1 MPASASPAT
10 TANPAAPSSRVAP
23 ASAPRSAQTVN
34 LTELRSAAAQASGLL
49 RLLANEDRLM
59 LLCQLTQGEQNVS
72 ALEDITGIRQPT
84 LSQQLGVLRNEQ
96 VVETRR
102 DGKQIYYRLCN
113 EEVKAV
119 LMTLYALFCPI
130 PQCQEDAAVQAPKT
144 RSKVLSV

>member
-1 MPASASPAT
+1 MSDAS
-10 TANPAAPSSRVAP
+10 SSA
-23 ASAPRSAQTVN
+23 N
-34 LTELRSAAAQASGLL
+34 LTDLRSAAAQASGLL

-72 ALEDITGIRQPT
+72 ALEDLTGIRQPT

-113 EEVKAV
+113 QQVEAL
-119 LMTLYALFCPI
+119 LMTLYALFCPA
-130 PQCQEDAAVQAPKT
+130 PRQPGARPEAAKT
-144 RSKVLSV
+144 RAKVSSVS